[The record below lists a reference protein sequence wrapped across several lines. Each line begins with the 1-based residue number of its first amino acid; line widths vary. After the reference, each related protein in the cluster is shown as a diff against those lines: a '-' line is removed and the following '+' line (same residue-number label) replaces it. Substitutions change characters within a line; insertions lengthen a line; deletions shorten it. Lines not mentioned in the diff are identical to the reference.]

1 MKLTEEKLTNI
12 IREVITEMVQDK
24 PEPTKGG
31 HAEHQECVKQIVR
44 MIRELDD
51 PDMELYMVEFKA
63 RDLCR
68 EMGVRFEP
76 AYLEALDIA
85 GVE

>member
-1 MKLTEEKLTNI
+1 MKLTKSELTNI
-12 IREVITEMVQDK
+12 IREVITEMAIEDK
-24 PEPTKGG
+24 TPTKGG

-51 PDMELYMVEFKA
+51 PDTQFYMVEFKA
-63 RDLCR
+63 RDICR

-76 AYLEALDIA
+76 AYFEALDIA